1 MNVSRF
7 AFVFVLLLLVCSSVF
22 AQTAATTPSLPN
34 PEKEKAVK
42 ELETNAL
49 DLINQVTGD
58 ATALKNWE
66 NRALIAALAGDL
78 LWEKDKKRA
87 RELFRSAA
95 NELVQANNQPVDK
108 SKTDSNMMFFAA
120 FSDTSPRRTILRT
133 IADHDA
139 DLALQFL
146 LDTRPPKLQEAIN
159 AQNVLKAQPAQP
171 NQQKNINDIMSGR
184 AQQYQV
190 QQEISL
196 EQSFASKAAEQ
207 DPKKAAKLLR
217 DSLAK
222 GVTFEVFNL
231 LEKIHKKDAELAK
244 QLTGEVIQ
252 KILDMDFSK
261 DESGRSIGMQFLMKY
276 GAKKSQPKTPAPA
289 AATKQNQPTEKTDD
303 KTPEFKVDEKYLK
316 DVATKFADYLL
327 QANGFESFILFGSM
341 MPTLE
346 KYVPEKVP
354 QLKQKQAS
362 VRKQMPPEMQAME
375 ESFGSMMD
383 NNTDKAPEK
392 MIADAAKL
400 PSFVRGHTYNQ
411 AIDKMIE
418 AGNADKAR
426 GLLQSA
432 PEGKERDDALAYLD
446 SRLAENAIEKGN
458 LDEAQKIINQIGSDT
473 KRVEQLVGLA
483 IGFHKKNTKE
493 SHETALKIMEDARR
507 LVNEFAENKDEVAG
521 VLRLAAGYA
530 VIEPDRAFPL
540 LSPLIEQANDVINAT
555 AILAKYNKRETMFK
569 QGEMLLPQTF
579 SYGGGNFSRYAREL
593 KILAQTDYG
602 RTKNL
607 IEQFRRDDVRV
618 LLKMLLAQSILSDKI
633 GFEGTSNFAGF
644 DSGEGGSI
652 MIAN

>member
-1 MNVSRF
+1 
-7 AFVFVLLLLVCSSVF
+7 
-22 AQTAATTPSLPN
+22 
-34 PEKEKAVK
+34 
-42 ELETNAL
+42 
-49 DLINQVTGD
+49 
-58 ATALKNWE
+58 
-66 NRALIAALAGDL
+66 LAGDL
-78 LWEKDKKRA
+78 LWDKDKKRA
-87 RELFRSAA
+87 RELFRGAA
-95 NELVQANNQPVDK
+95 NELVQANNLPVDK

-133 IADHDA
+133 IANRDA

-146 LDTRPPKLQEAIN
+146 LETRPPKLQEAIN
-159 AQNVLKAQPAQP
+159 AQNALKAQPAQP
-171 NQQKNINDIMSGR
+171 NQQKNVNDIMTGR
-184 AQQYQV
+184 AQQFQV

-222 GVTFEVFNL
+222 GVTFEVFSL
-231 LEKIHKKDAELAK
+231 LEKINKKDEELAR
-244 QLTGEVIQ
+244 QLTGEVVQ

-276 GAKKSQPKTPAPA
+276 GAKKSQPKTSAPA

-303 KTPEFKVDEKYLK
+303 KTPEFKIDEKSLK

-346 KYVPEKVP
+346 KFVPEKVP

-473 KRVEQLVGLA
+473 KKVEQLVSLA
-483 IGFHKKNTKE
+483 VGFHKKNTKE
-493 SHETALKIMEDARR
+493 SHETALKIMDDARR

-530 VIEPDRAFPL
+530 VIEPERAFPL

-579 SYGGGNFSRYAREL
+579 TSGGGNFSRYAKEL
-593 KILAQTDYG
+593 KLLAQTDYG
-602 RTKNL
+602 RTKGL

-633 GFEGTSNFAGF
+633 GFEGNSGFGGF
-644 DSGEGGSI
+644 DPEGDGGGI
-652 MIAN
+652 MISN